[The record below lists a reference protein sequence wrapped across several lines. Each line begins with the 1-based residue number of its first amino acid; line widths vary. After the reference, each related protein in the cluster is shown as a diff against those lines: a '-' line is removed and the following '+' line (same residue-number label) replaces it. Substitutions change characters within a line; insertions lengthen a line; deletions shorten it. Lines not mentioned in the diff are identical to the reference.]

1 MIEELL
7 VKNAQLVDE
16 NSAAQQVRG
25 PFDANDSVNVSGYGA
40 QMRDRGNKGGSY
52 HDNPRIGADET
63 FTAFANLKSIEYI
76 HQQFYAQ
83 RNSREAQL
91 DTKNACF
98 SDIYL
103 QVDDL
108 VKKLY

>member
-1 MIEELL
+1 M
-7 VKNAQLVDE
+7 
-16 NSAAQQVRG
+16 RG
-25 PFDANDSVNVSGYGA
+25 PFDANDSVNVSGYGT
-40 QMRDRGNKGGSY
+40 QMRDRSNRHGSY

-83 RNSREAQL
+83 RNSRDAQL

-98 SDIYL
+98 SDLYV
-103 QVDDL
+103 QVDEL
-108 VKKLY
+108 VKKLYQLFVTVQSQNLKIKTFEETMV